1 MDLSLVVFLLDLT
14 NLCKGVLDFDLVLV
28 GERFKNLLLGVLIE
42 LEQLIKVEIIF
53 AQYLVENRRK
63 LIIFFIFLLF
73 LQVNLLE
80 ILHL

>member
-42 LEQLIKVEIIF
+42 LEQLVKVEIIF
-53 AQYLVENRRK
+53 AQYLVENLMQK
-63 LIIFFIFLLF
+63 NDEL
-73 LQVNLLE
+73 VE
-80 ILHL
+80 IVQPS